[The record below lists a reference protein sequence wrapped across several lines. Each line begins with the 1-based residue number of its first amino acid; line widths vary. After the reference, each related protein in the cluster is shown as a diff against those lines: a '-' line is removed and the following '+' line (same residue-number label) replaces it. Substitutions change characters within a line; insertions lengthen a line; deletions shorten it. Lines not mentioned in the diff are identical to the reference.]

1 MNLTKPFPRG
11 KRRAGTGAA
20 PDGSTRR
27 HACRPG
33 LHKRKNISMDLRI
46 AGKVALVTGSGRG
59 IGAQTARVLAEE
71 GARVVITDIDGQTA
85 AATAQR
91 LREDG
96 YEAIGVQCDVCSKEQ
111 VAAMVDAAATAF
123 GGVDIL
129 VNNAGFTR
137 DKYLGKMA
145 ESDWDSVVDTI
156 LKGAFHCTRAVL
168 PGMMEKKWGRVI
180 NIASRSIFGNP
191 GQTNY
196 TTAKLG
202 LVGFTRALSL
212 EQAKFGITV
221 NAIAPGFIETEL
233 MQSLPSY
240 PMLRDA
246 ALARNPVGFLGQPD
260 DIASSVA
267 FIASEHARYITGVTL
282 YVTGGRYS
290 S

>member
-1 MNLTKPFPRG
+1 MNLTKRFPRG

-20 PDGSTRR
+20 PGGSTRR